1 MSRHRSTQRGLA
13 LISALTTILI
23 LAILS
28 GLVLYLAGKEVG
40 LTTMRTLG
48 AQSMYIAEAGAV
60 RARSALMVFMHAD
73 PAGQFPWR
81 RVDPSLSGA
90 TLDSWYAN
98 GVTANQNAFRILDF
112 IQLDGLSYSIG
123 ATSATNSVTFF
134 VNWGLAEPH
143 RKLQTAGPAPAN
155 PLGGGTYAST
165 VVITRRLAPHPSL
178 PGEPD
183 RYIQRLSDPGQPPEY
198 EYYYTYNITSDSW
211 VPAASRR
218 RVLFSRDF
226 SMRVRSQTFANY
238 ALFTHV
244 HTTPAGGAIWFTSR
258 TSFDGPVHTNGQYRF
273 AFFPKYGTPDSGTP
287 CDPTRIVSTPLT
299 SVSTTAW
306 YNNNNSPI
314 QLAAN
319 ENVVGGVRRDA
330 PVLPDCTPANLADD
344 NDNPP
349 ANFTRGVSAI
359 PMPTNPYVQQGVAIG
374 RDPANTTP
382 VTNLQIR
389 QSIPELADNSTA
401 VPIGIYVPVV
411 DGNSNNISDAG
422 EALAGGIYVQGT
434 LTSLTLSISGP
445 TNNLAVYTLV
455 GGGQTVTVTVNRT
468 AGTTTV
474 SNTSWS
480 PSTRTFTGVPKGW
493 QGPGNANAT
502 IIYVQGDISSL
513 SGTLEENEQTSIIA
527 SGRIDITNHLRY
539 ERPPVVTDP
548 NDNPLNVLG
557 LYSAGNEIRITT
569 AAPNDLD
576 LHAVL
581 MAGLVGDSFNS
592 SVNVQNYNS
601 GAPRGT
607 VRLIGG
613 IIEEYYG
620 AFGTFD
626 PNTGAPVTGYGRD
639 FRFDRRM
646 SRGFTPP
653 YFPTTNLFEVLQ
665 GNQALAG
672 VRPVW
677 REGTP

>member
-1 MSRHRSTQRGLA
+1 MSRHSSGQRGLA

-23 LAILS
+23 LAIIS

-60 RARSALMVFMHAD
+60 RARSALMVLMHAD
-73 PAGQFPWR
+73 PVGQVAWR
-81 RVDPSLSGA
+81 RVDPSLNGA
-90 TLDSWYAN
+90 TLAGWYAN
-98 GVTANQNAFRILDF
+98 GVAANQDAFSLLDYVE
-112 IQLDGLSYSIG
+112 IDGQRYTLG
-123 ATSATNSVTFF
+123 AGSATNSVTFY
-134 VNWGLAEPH
+134 VNWSLPELH

-155 PLGGGTYAST
+155 PLGVGTYSST
-165 VVITRRLAPHPSL
+165 VVVTRRLGPHPTL
-178 PGEPD
+178 PGEPN
-183 RYIQRLSDPGQPPEY
+183 RYIQQLGLDEY

-211 VPAASRR
+211 VPAQSRR
-218 RVLFSRDF
+218 RVTFSRDF
-226 SMRVRSQTFANY
+226 SIRVRSQNFARY

-258 TSFDGPVHTNGQYRF
+258 TSFDGPVHTNGEYRF
-273 AFFPKYGTPDSGTP
+273 AFFPKYGTPDSGAP
-287 CDPTRIVSTPLT
+287 CDPTRITSTPLT

-306 YNNNNSPI
+306 YNNNGSPL

-319 ENVVGGVRRDA
+319 ENVVSGVRRDA
-330 PVLPDCTPANLADD
+330 PVLPDCTPANFADD

-349 ANFTRGVSAI
+349 ANFTRGVAAV
-359 PMPTNPYVQQGVAIG
+359 PMPTNPYLQQGVAIG
-374 RDPANTTP
+374 RDPADTTP

-389 QSIPELADNSTA
+389 SVIPELADNSNP

-411 DGNSNNISDAG
+411 DANSNNISDAG
-422 EALAGGIYVQGT
+422 EALAGGIYVQGP

-480 PSTRTFTGVPKGW
+480 PSTRTFTGIPKGW
-493 QGPGNANAT
+493 QGPGNANAAV
-502 IIYVQGDISSL
+502 IYVQGDINSL
-513 SGTLEENEQTSIIA
+513 GGTLEENEQTSIFT

-576 LHAVL
+576 IHAVL
-581 MAGLVGDSFNS
+581 MAGIVGDGFNS

-626 PNTGAPVTGYGRD
+626 PNTGNPVTGYGRD
-639 FRFDRRM
+639 FRYDRRM

>member
-1 MSRHRSTQRGLA
+1 MWRHRSDQRGLA
-13 LISALTTILI
+13 LISALTAILI

-60 RARSALMVFMHAD
+60 RARSSLMALMNAD
-73 PAGQFPWR
+73 PSGVTT
-81 RVDPSLSGA
+81 VDPSLGGA
-90 TLDSWYAN
+90 TMQGWYAN
-98 GVTANQNAFRILDF
+98 GVAANQNAFAMFDYLV
-112 IQLDGLSYSIG
+112 LDGMRYTLG
-123 ATSATNSVTFF
+123 ATPATSSATFY
-134 VNWGLAEPH
+134 VNWSLAQPH
-143 RKLQTAGPAPAN
+143 RKLQVAGPAPAN
-155 PLGGGTYAST
+155 PLGVGTYAAT
-165 VVITRRLAPHPSL
+165 VVISRRLAPHPTN
-178 PGEPD
+178 PAAPQ
-183 RYIQRLSDPGQPPEY
+183 RYIQELMPAEEY

-211 VPAASRR
+211 VPAQSRR
-218 RVLFSRDF
+218 RVTFSRDF
-226 SMRVRSQTFANY
+226 SLRVRRQNFARY

-287 CDPTRIVSTPLT
+287 CDPTRIASTLLT

-306 YNNNNSPI
+306 YNNNNNPI

-319 ENVVGGVRRDA
+319 ENVVSGVRRDA
-330 PVLPDCTPANLADD
+330 PVLPDCTPTTYTDD
-344 NDNPP
+344 NDNSP

-359 PMPTNPYVQQGVAIG
+359 AMPTNPYVQQGVAVG
-374 RDPANTTP
+374 RDPTDTSP
-382 VTNLQIR
+382 VTNSQIR
-389 QSIPELADNSTA
+389 QVIPELPDSSSS
-401 VPIGIYVPVV
+401 VPTGIYVPVA
-411 DGNSNNISDAG
+411 DGNSNSISDAG
-422 EALAGGIYVQGT
+422 EALAGGIYVQGN
-434 LTSLTLSISGP
+434 LDSLTLSVSGP

-455 GGGQTVTVTVNRT
+455 QGGQTVTVTVNRA

-474 SNTSWS
+474 TNSAWSS

-493 QGPGNANAT
+493 QGPGNANAA
-502 IIYVQGDISSL
+502 IIYVQGNVLSL
-513 SGTLEENEQTSIIA
+513 GGTLEENEQTSIVTA
-527 SGRIDITNHLRY
+527 GRIDITNHLRY

-581 MAGLVGDSFNS
+581 MAGVVGDGFNS
-592 SVNVQNYNS
+592 SVNVQNYNVGS
-601 GAPRGT
+601 PRGT

-626 PNTGAPVTGYGRD
+626 PNTGNPVTGYGRD
-639 FRFDRRM
+639 FRYDRRM

-653 YFPTTNLFEVLQ
+653 YFPTTNLYEVVQ

>member
-1 MSRHRSTQRGLA
+1 MRRHRSDQRGLA
-13 LISALTTILI
+13 LMSALTTIFI

-28 GLVLYLAGKEVG
+28 GLVLYLSGKEVG
-40 LTTMRTLG
+40 LTVMRTLG
-48 AQSMYIAEAGAV
+48 SQGMYIAEAGAV
-60 RARSALMVFMHAD
+60 RARSTMMALMNAD
-73 PAGQFPWR
+73 PIG
-81 RVDPSLSGA
+81 VTTLDPSLDGA
-90 TLDSWYAN
+90 TLAGWYA
-98 GVTANQNAFRILDF
+98 GGAVANQNAFRVLDYLV
-112 IQLDGLSYSIG
+112 LDGLRFSLG
-123 ATSATNSVTFF
+123 ATTATNEVTFH
-134 VNWGLAEPH
+134 VNWALPQPH
-143 RKLQTAGPAPAN
+143 RKLQVVAGAPPTN
-155 PLGGGTYAST
+155 PLGAGTYT
-165 VVITRRLAPHPSL
+165 GIVVVTRRLAPHPTI
-178 PGEPD
+178 PAEPQ
-183 RYIQRLSDPGQPPEY
+183 RYIQQLAPDEY

-211 VPAASRR
+211 VPPASRR
-218 RVLFSRDF
+218 RVTLSRDF
-226 SMRVRSQTFANY
+226 SLRMRRQNFARY

-258 TSFDGPVHTNGQYRF
+258 TSFDGPVHTNSEYRF
-273 AFFPKYGTPDSGTP
+273 AFFPKYGTPDSGSP

-306 YNNNNSPI
+306 YNNNGSPI

-319 ENVVGGVRRDA
+319 ENVVGGVRRDG
-330 PVLPDCTPANLADD
+330 PVLPDCSPSNYADD

-349 ANFTRGVSAI
+349 ANFTRGVTAV
-359 PMPTNPYVQQGVAIG
+359 PMPTNPFMQQGVAIG
-374 RDPANTTP
+374 RDPADTTP

-389 QSIPELADNSTA
+389 SVIPELADNTSA
-401 VPIGIYVPVV
+401 VPTGIYVPVV
-411 DGNSNNISDAG
+411 DGNGNGVSDGG
-422 EALAGGIYVQGT
+422 EGLAGGIFVQGT
-434 LTSLTLSISGP
+434 LNSLTLSIAGP

-455 GGGQTVTVTVNRT
+455 QGGQTVTVTVDRV

-474 SNTSWS
+474 ANSAWA
-480 PSTRTFTGVPKGW
+480 PSTRTFTSVPKGW
-493 QGPGNANAT
+493 QGPGNSNAA
-502 IIYVQGDISSL
+502 IIYVQGNIL
-513 SGTLEENEQTSIIA
+513 ALGGTLEEKEQTSIVT
-527 SGRIDITNHLRY
+527 SGRMDITDHVRY

-569 AAPNDLD
+569 AAPNDLE

-581 MAGLVGDSFNS
+581 MAGLVGDGFNS

-601 GAPRGT
+601 GSPRGT

-626 PNTGAPVTGYGRD
+626 PNTGNPVTGYGRD
-639 FRFDRRM
+639 FRYDRRM

-653 YFPTTNLFEVLQ
+653 YFPTTNLFEAVQ
-665 GNQALAG
+665 GNDALAG